1 MLQVTACGAIA
12 VILERMGQAARPLA
26 ASVMAVA
33 PRIWVASEGQNL
45 LRIHVVSVLCK
56 AAAALGPESEG
67 AAPLLLSIIA
77 VTTDVDNPEHV
88 CGNASPT
95 LTLEPQL
102 RFCPFL
108 AGISF
113 GGWALALA
121 HSAAPRAEAVSC
133 NDAHLPSSVAA
144 VVPFV

>member
-77 VTTDVDNPEHV
+77 VTTDVDNPENV

-102 RFCPFL
+102 RALFFSGRHLFWRMGSC
-108 AGISF
+108 F
-113 GGWALALA
+113 GSQCCATRRGRQLQ
-121 HSAAPRAEAVSC
+121 
-133 NDAHLPSSVAA
+133 
-144 VVPFV
+144 